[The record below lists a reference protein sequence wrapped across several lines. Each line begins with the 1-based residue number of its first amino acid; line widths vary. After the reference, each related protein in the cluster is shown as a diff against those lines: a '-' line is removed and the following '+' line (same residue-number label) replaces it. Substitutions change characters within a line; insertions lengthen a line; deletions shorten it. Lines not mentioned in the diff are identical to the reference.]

1 MFMSVCVCLHCLG
14 KRATSREPHPALPC
28 FCVCV
33 SVMRFNKR
41 RHVLALSHCLRPAQ
55 NRIQGVWERQMGEE
69 GCVGLRREEVRWKR
83 IQKWPV
89 PTSMVWTVFTSACVC
104 YHKFHFL
111 VIRSRDVWWKLLLGT
126 SSLREE
132 KKYSKCL
139 RNESSCSVSLKKK
152 NIYIYIYIAWG

>member
-1 MFMSVCVCLHCLG
+1 MFMSVCVSVHCLG

-33 SVMRFNKR
+33 CVCLSCVLTNGGMFWPSVTASDLPRTESRGCERGRWGSK
-41 RHVLALSHCLRPAQ
+41 
-55 NRIQGVWERQMGEE
+55 GVWGW
-69 GCVGLRREEVRWKR
+69 EEVRWKR

-104 YHKFHFL
+104 YHKFNFL
-111 VIRSRDVWWKLLLGT
+111 VIRSRDDWWKLLLGT

-132 KKYSKCL
+132 KKYCKCL
-139 RNESSCSVSLKKK
+139 RNESSCSVSFKKIK
-152 NIYIYIYIAWG
+152 